1 MSKHKS
7 VTDHIRESLRYFP
20 TRAGVYIMKDDTDTI
35 IYVGK
40 ARNLR
45 NRVKSYFSGRKDPK
59 TTVLV
64 SHVADIDHIVC
75 RNEYE
80 ALLLENS
87 LIKKHQPRYNIN
99 LKDGKTNPVIRITN
113 EKYPRVFRT
122 RNVVRDGSTYYGPY
136 TNVAN
141 IDRYLELIEQLFPL
155 RKCRG
160 AVKPRPA
167 PCLYYHIGRCTAV
180 CAGKTSHE
188 QYMAHIERIKQLL
201 SGERESLIADLT
213 EQMHEAGANLDFEK
227 AAHIRDTISAIENL
241 AHEQQVIDHDPD
253 VRDYV
258 GFARRDQMASF
269 VVFQMRGGSLIG
281 SDMFRTEV
289 FADEEEDLLQFLTQ
303 YYSQVRNPPKRLFL
317 PLSVDTDALVSFF
330 RDELSREVSVH
341 TIGELSEADVSS
353 SAGRHA
359 AGSQAAGQD
368 SPAPPDSAAPPDTPA
383 PPDSA
388 ARAASIMN
396 MASEN
401 ARQDLERRI
410 RDSGNL
416 PALEELQ
423 RILGLR
429 SVPYRIEGFDI
440 AHIGGKH
447 TVAAL
452 VSFHNGVPDP
462 PRYRS
467 FNIRSTDSGD
477 DFEAMREVIARRYT
491 RVKNEQQPRPDLI
504 LIDGGRG
511 QVSATKEI
519 LDSIDFGD
527 IPVVGLAKKNEEL
540 FLPDRVDPLVLP
552 VGAAPLKILQ
562 YVRDEAHRFATSKRS
577 GKQTKELAMTVLEGV
592 PGLGPKRLRSLLEAF
607 GSPSQV
613 RKRSAAEISA
623 GANIP
628 IAVAENV
635 VKALN
640 KEKESK

>member
-1 MSKHKS
+1 MSEHQT
-7 VTDHIRESLRYFP
+7 VTQHIRESLRYFP
-20 TRAGVYIMKDDTDTI
+20 TKPGVYIMKDATGTI

-40 ARNLR
+40 ARSLR
-45 NRVKSYFSGRKDPK
+45 SRVKSYFSGQKDPK

-99 LKDGKTNPVIRITN
+99 LKDGKTYPVIRITN

-188 QYMAHIERIKQLL
+188 QYMAHIERIKKLL

-227 AAHIRDTISAIENL
+227 AARIRDTISAIEDL
-241 AHEQQVIDHDPD
+241 AYEQQVIDHDPD

-303 YYSQVRNPPKRLFL
+303 YYSQVRNPPTRLFL
-317 PLSVDTDALVSFF
+317 PLAVDTAALAAFF

-341 TIGELSEADVSS
+341 SIGELPEVDVSS
-353 SAGRHA
+353 AAGRGA
-359 AGSQAAGQD
+359 EAGAGS
-368 SPAPPDSAAPPDTPA
+368 
-383 PPDSA
+383 
-388 ARAASIMN
+388 
-396 MASEN
+396 
-401 ARQDLERRI
+401 
-410 RDSGNL
+410 
-416 PALEELQ
+416 
-423 RILGLR
+423 
-429 SVPYRIEGFDI
+429 
-440 AHIGGKH
+440 
-447 TVAAL
+447 
-452 VSFHNGVPDP
+452 
-462 PRYRS
+462 
-467 FNIRSTDSGD
+467 
-477 DFEAMREVIARRYT
+477 
-491 RVKNEQQPRPDLI
+491 
-504 LIDGGRG
+504 
-511 QVSATKEI
+511 
-519 LDSIDFGD
+519 
-527 IPVVGLAKKNEEL
+527 
-540 FLPDRVDPLVLP
+540 
-552 VGAAPLKILQ
+552 
-562 YVRDEAHRFATSKRS
+562 
-577 GKQTKELAMTVLEGV
+577 
-592 PGLGPKRLRSLLEAF
+592 
-607 GSPSQV
+607 
-613 RKRSAAEISA
+613 
-623 GANIP
+623 
-628 IAVAENV
+628 
-635 VKALN
+635 
-640 KEKESK
+640 